1 MKIFLKFQE
10 KLYQDVFAL
19 QKLLK
24 RKLESSEQLKKIMTD
39 YYLDLKEN
47 DEKESRQP
55 VAWCTSAGPSELLRA
70 FGFKVYFPE
79 NHTAILGSS
88 RIAND
93 VIPLANSAGY
103 SPDICSYLT
112 SDVGA
117 YLAGVTPLTKM
128 YGMKS
133 VPKPDV
139 LVYNT
144 NQCRDV
150 QDWFSWYS
158 KRLGIPVFGIH
169 PPTHIP
175 EVGEPQIS
183 YVSSQ
188 FEELITNLEKV
199 SDQKFD
205 MGKLKSTL
213 KVAREN
219 AQLWDTVLKTAQ
231 HLPSP
236 LDFFDS
242 CIQMGPIVVLR
253 GEQVV
258 SDYYNQLL
266 NELHERMEENI
277 GVIDN
282 EEVRLYWDGMPIWGK
297 LKSLSNHFS
306 ELNACV
312 VASTYCNS
320 WSFSDIDPNDP
331 IRSMAQTFTQIF
343 INRSES
349 FKTEYLEKMANDY
362 QVDGF
367 VFHDSK
373 TCPNNSN
380 NRYRMP
386 QRVQEITKLPVIT
399 VNGDQNDL
407 RCFSEEQAKTSL
419 EAFVEQIKT
428 NKELAI

>member
-1 MKIFLKFQE
+1 M
-10 KLYQDVFAL
+10 

-24 RKLESSEQLKKIMTD
+24 KKIQSSETLKGIMAD
-39 YYLDLKEN
+39 YYIDLKEN
-47 DEKESRQP
+47 DEKDTKQL
-55 VAWCTSAGPSELLRA
+55 VAWCTSAGPSELLRS

-117 YLAGVTPLTKM
+117 YLAGITPLTNM
-128 YGMKS
+128 YGLKT

-150 QDWFSWYS
+150 QDWFSYYAN
-158 KRLGIPVFGIH
+158 RLNIPVFGIH

-175 EVGEPQIS
+175 EIQESHIN
-183 YVSSQ
+183 YVTTQ
-188 FEELITNLEKV
+188 FEDLIGNLEKV
-199 SDQKFD
+199 TDQKFD
-205 MGKLKSTL
+205 MNNLKKILSIS
-213 KVAREN
+213 RESSH
-219 AQLWDTVLKTAQ
+219 LWEAVLKTAQ
-231 HLPSP
+231 HIPSP
-236 LDFFDS
+236 IDFFDA

-258 SDYYNQLL
+258 TDYYKQLL
-266 NELHERMEENI
+266 NELNERIEENR

-282 EEVRLYWDGMPIWGK
+282 EEVRVYWDGMPIWGK
-297 LKSLSNHFS
+297 LKNLSNHFS
-306 ELNACV
+306 ELEACV

-320 WSFSDIDPNDP
+320 WTFSEIDPNNP
-331 IRSMAQTFTQIF
+331 IKSMADSYTKIF
-343 INRSES
+343 INRAEG
-349 FKTEYLEKMANDY
+349 FKLDYLKRMAKEFNIN
-362 QVDGF
+362 GF
-367 VFHDSK
+367 IFHDSK

-380 NRYRMP
+380 NRYRLP
-386 QRVQEITKLPVIT
+386 QRTQEATGLPAITI
-399 VNGDQNDL
+399 NGDQNDL
-407 RCFSEEQAKTSL
+407 RCFSEEQTKTTI
-419 EAFVEQIKT
+419 EAFIEQIKT
-428 NKELAI
+428 NKELSI